1 MLEETFLPTHLRL
14 RKDFNYSYTNLL
26 IIHKARHLSTLSP
39 FNKNFRHFSG
49 IYCAWVL
56 QMLSVKTFAEFSHH
70 FLQGLLWLIR
80 NFFPSNKFQVWE
92 KAILEKGNYIWFQIQ
107 YKQRKTMYM
116 QSSISIWLVHVW
128 LTFVI
133 SKSFL
138 L

>member
-26 IIHKARHLSTLSP
+26 IIHKARHLSALFPIRISDTSQAYAVHGFFKCYQSRL
-39 FNKNFRHFSG
+39 
-49 IYCAWVL
+49 L
-56 QMLSVKTFAEFSHH
+56 QSFLITFFKV
-70 FLQGLLWLIR
+70 FYDWLEI
-80 NFFPSNKFQVWE
+80 FFPSNKFQVWE

-128 LTFVI
+128 LTSVI